1 MASAEYL
8 LSRRND
14 LSSYLVHL
22 TRSYGKRTSEDN
34 LRRIL
39 NRERL
44 LARNPHCL
52 FSSRIDR
59 LTSDQSDLFNTVCF
73 SEIPLSDLNY
83 LTHKMEGRSCNLS
96 QYGLVFDKAVV
107 RDSGGNPVFYVD
119 TRSSEGKARC
129 DALWRCFRTA
139 TKKDDANHCYYS
151 FLPFVNKA
159 GLNYDFSWEREWR
172 IVGDFDFERS
182 DVFLGLAPEN
192 KLAGLEASYPEIP
205 WVSPRWGRDRMLSKL
220 RQLATKRK
228 R

>member
-22 TRSYGKRTSEDN
+22 TRAYGELTSADN

-39 NRERL
+39 KRGRL

-52 FSSRIDR
+52 FSSKIDS
-59 LTSDQSDLFNTVCF
+59 LSPDHSDLFNTVCF

-96 QYGLVFDKAVV
+96 QYGLVFHKTVV
-107 RDSGGNPVFYVD
+107 RDAGGNPVFYVD
-119 TRSSEGKARC
+119 TRSTDGSKRC
-129 DALWRCFRTA
+129 DALWDCFRAA
-139 TKKDDANHCYYS
+139 TKSGKTSHPFYS
-151 FLPFVNKA
+151 FLPFVNKV
-159 GLNYDFSWEREWR
+159 GRNYDFSWEREWR
-172 IVGDFDFERS
+172 VVGDFDFKLS
-182 DVFLGLAPEN
+182 QVFLALAPES
-192 KLAGLEASYPEIP
+192 KLRIFEERFPEIP

-220 RQLATKRK
+220 RRLAIKRK